1 MKFHK
6 RSEERS
12 GRRGLAEARAEQGCT
27 LAGG

>member
-12 GRRGLAEARAEQGCT
+12 GRRDLAEARDEQDCT